1 MNGQPHLKVYVAERK
16 DVTKQGHVR
25 LVIPM
30 QDAHELLKEIIDR
43 MQETDVDDWGM
54 DIPAEYFELEFWG
67 DVKNLVSEDTT

>member
-1 MNGQPHLKVYVAERK
+1 
-16 DVTKQGHVR
+16 
-25 LVIPM
+25 M